1 MSYHAYAR
9 SGTRFAEAIHLL
21 SELSM
26 GERVGSPRDPAGPI
40 ERSDMD
46 GNDTAPQKDEDER
59 TQRRLTE
66 SVGVRLEPSQKQSPW
81 SSLKRLLRIG

>member
-1 MSYHAYAR
+1 M
-9 SGTRFAEAIHLL
+9 HLL